1 MTAWM
6 AAPPEVHS
14 SLLSC
19 GPGAGSLLAA
29 ASGWQALSTELAE
42 VAAELSATIAAV
54 HGGVWDGPAAER
66 YAAAHLP
73 YLDWLVQTS
82 AKSAGAA
89 AQHEVAAA
97 AYTAALAAM
106 PTLAELAAN
115 HVVHGVLVATNF
127 FGINTIPIALNEAEY
142 ARMWVQAATIMTVYQ
157 ALSDSARAAVVPTQ
171 PSPPVLAA
179 AATTVPPTDPIEEVL
194 AWSEHFSSMYR
205 VLKALVT
212 NPFGTLVQIVA
223 DFAINPAVALT
234 TWLPLIYVFAY
245 AATFALLGSPLY
257 TVISAPGF
265 AAIPLALGLSALC
278 VLPGIAEEATADLP
292 VTVAVADSVIPV
304 AGLDASV
311 TATAGATP
319 TSGPVHQAPP
329 ASATASASPSIP
341 MHGPAYLVGGP
352 GAGPTLGPAQHNR
365 ATASAPASQTA
376 AVRAAAPGGTV
387 TARRRRRAQLD
398 SRGHRDEFLTLDD
411 AAGPEAPP
419 AGHSQAGAGP
429 LGFTGTA
436 TLPHID
442 TAGGLTRLAGNAF
455 TDAPTVPMM
464 PATWDDGSRRT

>member
-29 ASGWQALSTELAE
+29 ASGWQTLSTEFAA
-42 VAAELSATIAAV
+42 VATELSATIAAV
-54 HGGVWDGPAAER
+54 HGGAWDGPSAER

-73 YLDWLVQTS
+73 YLDWLMQTS

-115 HVVHGVLVATNF
+115 HAVHGVLVATNF
-127 FGINTIPIALNEAEY
+127 FGSNTIPIALNEAEY
-142 ARMWVQAATIMTVYQ
+142 ARMWLQAATIMTVYQ
-157 ALSDSARAAVVPTQ
+157 AVSASARSAVVPTQ

-179 AATTVPPTDPIEEVL
+179 AATTVTPTDPIEEVL

-223 DFAINPAVALT
+223 DFVTNPAVALT

-245 AATFALLGSPLY
+245 AATFALLGSPIY

-278 VLPGIAEEATADLP
+278 VLPAIAEEAAADVP
-292 VTVAVADSVIPV
+292 VAVADAVMPV
-304 AGLDASV
+304 AGLDVSV
-311 TATAGATP
+311 TATAGTTP

-329 ASATASASPSIP
+329 ASATASAAPSIP
-341 MHGPAYLVGGP
+341 LHGPAYLVGG
-352 GAGPTLGPAQHNR
+352 AGPGPTFGPAQHNR

-376 AVRAAAPGGTV
+376 AVRADAPSGTV
-387 TARRRRRAQLD
+387 PVRRRRRAQLD
-398 SRGHRDEFLTLDD
+398 RRGYRDEFLTLDD
-411 AAGPEAPP
+411 AASPEEPL
-419 AGHSQAGAGP
+419 AGHSKAGAGS

-442 TAGGLTRLAGNAF
+442 TAGGLTRLAGSAF